1 MEMTIKFQLALA
13 VLLVAVW
20 IQSVQC
26 KIIGKAEVDFS
37 GYCSDASIPP
47 GSTYWQSLNLT
58 LSDIVANTPNATN
71 LTYTVKHGRD
81 DVTSYGQGVCFNQ
94 PPHENSSRDLWDL
107 LRLPSKPKHSKRG
120 LSVKDDT
127 KNSER
132 RQSPLCLCPNRSTS
146 YAQVEIYLHDFH
158 DQCGHKLQEASR
170 LMQLSKQSLN
180 FQLLQAHCTRAAIH
194 VVGDSKRVCKH
205 TYAERHVMNLDQLVD
220 CSFGACSKPTVKE
233 FHMQRVSVYQ
243 RAMKASKLL
252 R

>member
-94 PPHENSSRDLWDL
+94 PPHEVCRECIAMLVKRAWIECSSSISVVLML
-107 LRLPSKPKHSKRG
+107 TGQCALRYQ
-120 LSVKDDT
+120 DT
-127 KNSER
+127 
-132 RQSPLCLCPNRSTS
+132 PIDVPPP
-146 YAQVEIYLHDFH
+146 
-158 DQCGHKLQEASR
+158 
-170 LMQLSKQSLN
+170 
-180 FQLLQAHCTRAAIH
+180 AA
-194 VVGDSKRVCKH
+194 
-205 TYAERHVMNLDQLVD
+205 
-220 CSFGACSKPTVKE
+220 
-233 FHMQRVSVYQ
+233 
-243 RAMKASKLL
+243 
-252 R
+252 